1 MEELSERVDLPVER
15 IEEVV
20 KLTQEPISLELTV
33 GSKEDT
39 SLEHYIT
46 NEDAVS
52 PEEAVIDSLL
62 HDQIER
68 VMKILTDR
76 EQMVIKLRFG
86 LDDGIPRSLEEIGRI
101 LGVTRERIRQ
111 VEEKAL
117 NKLRANSPQKL
128 REYYNKE

>member
-1 MEELSERVDLPVER
+1 
-15 IEEVV
+15 
-20 KLTQEPISLELTV
+20 
-33 GSKEDT
+33 
-39 SLEHYIT
+39 
-46 NEDAVS
+46 
-52 PEEAVIDSLL
+52 
-62 HDQIER
+62 
-68 VMKILTDR
+68 MKILTDR